1 MNTSSTI
8 RTVRPP
14 SSTTAA
20 RLAPSLVS
28 TMLASLLLL
37 PAVPT
42 LLDGIRRRS
51 RRLAGGRDA
60 GVSVVEWLLI
70 TTIIAGAAIA
80 IGAIVVAEFTSK
92 ANELDLTTP

>member
-1 MNTSSTI
+1 MNTSSPT
-8 RTVRPP
+8 RAERPP
-14 SSTTAA
+14 TSTGTAWLLPA
-20 RLAPSLVS
+20 LLPAVLA
-28 TMLASLLLL
+28 ALLLL

-42 LLDGIRRRS
+42 LLDGIHRRS
-51 RRLAGGRDA
+51 RRLVGGRDA

>member
-1 MNTSSTI
+1 MSTSPTT
-8 RTVRPP
+8 RADRPP
-14 SSTTAA
+14 TTSAP
-20 RLAPSLVS
+20 LLPSL
-28 TMLASLLLL
+28 LAVVLAALLLL

-42 LLDGIRRRS
+42 LLDGIHRRS
-51 RRLAGGRDA
+51 RRLADGRDA

-70 TTIIAGAAIA
+70 TTIIAAAAIA

>member
-1 MNTSSTI
+1 MNTSPTI
-8 RTVRPP
+8 RTDRPP
-14 SSTTAA
+14 STTTTA
-20 RLAPSLVS
+20 RPAPSLVS
-28 TMLASLLLL
+28 AVLASLLLL

-42 LLDGIRRRS
+42 LLDGIHRRS